1 MGPIALFNNYKLTT
15 SIGKHLEDITHA
27 HIVSLIYK
35 LITSSTN
42 SDDLLFGFDRS
53 RNRKK
58 DELAQNKNV
67 KGKYQV
73 RNKLKDV
80 IGFAECQEKATYGL
94 GYKLTLTRNKDDAV
108 IDKAGGIADAR
119 IKIDHFHWYVPRYT
133 PSMQQQA
140 IITKQT
146 LNKTPTELR

>member
-1 MGPIALFNNYKLTT
+1 MNKTQLAEKQKTKLQM
-15 SIGKHLEDITHA
+15 KKEYELNKRRKF
-27 HIVSLIYK
+27 YK
-35 LITSSTN
+35 LITSSTY
-42 SDDLLFGFDRS
+42 SDDLFFGFDRS
-53 RNRKK
+53 RNRRK

-133 PSMQQQA
+133 
-140 IITKQT
+140 
-146 LNKTPTELR
+146 RCV